1 MKQKLVGLLGV
12 SLSAVSTLALA
23 VGLGPVSVNTPL
35 NAPLSA
41 TVPLLDADQYA
52 LDDLHITV
60 ANETAFTAQGLEWTP
75 LAASLRTELR
85 EQSGSYQLVLSSSQ
99 VVDELWLDVLLTVS
113 SPEGETSQ
121 ALTLLFDLPG
131 MRSSTPDVG
140 QPLINAAEPSNHSSA
155 PDSRERS
162 ASGGASGANST
173 LYVAS
178 GDSLWG
184 VAERAKPVDASVP
197 QMIVALVDANPE
209 VFPLGDIDSMRAGQT
224 LAMPSHEAIM
234 ARSPSDARQAFRAMR
249 QPGVADSTIGSTSLP
264 TAEPEA
270 APSTTPAATPSTTSS
285 SALSAAPAATFS
297 DPPVSPG
304 TEQVIGGVGI
314 TGVAGEDAVSVA
326 VSQATV
332 EVPEGQQQPG
342 LLTYSSQEEQL
353 AGLTLSDLVEQLQE
367 SQAMFQPV
375 LEEREQLRTELTELR
390 QEMAALTEAL
400 NVSQREVQTAVAR
413 ASAARD
419 AMVEPV
425 LSASDNPNGISER
438 VAAYQ
443 WPIASVVLALLLG
456 ALVWG
461 RKRRERKW
469 EAVPLQAVVPPTQ
482 YTATPAGGAD
492 INEAEKTPFEAAAAD
507 AEAWSAAPQLEDV
520 PFTSPSIQPSRS
532 VPADLVPGDSIPAD
546 SVPVEEWEVEEVAFE
561 PPRRDN
567 S

>member
-60 ANETAFTAQGLEWTP
+60 ANEAAFTALGLEWTP

-85 EQSGSYQLVLSSSQ
+85 EQSGGYQLVLSSSQ

-121 ALTLLFDLPG
+121 ALTLLLDLPD

-140 QPLINAAEPSNHSSA
+140 QPLINAAESSSDSSA
-155 PDSRERS
+155 LDNRERN
-162 ASGGASGANST
+162 ASSGASEANST

-184 VAERAKPVDASVP
+184 VAERAKPTDASVP
-197 QMIVALVDANPE
+197 QMVVALVDANPE

-224 LAMPSHEAIM
+224 LAMPSYEAIM

-249 QPGVADSTIGSTSLP
+249 QPDVTDSVLGATSQP
-264 TAEPEA
+264 VPEIESAEPA
-270 APSTTPAATPSTTSS
+270 AALSTTLSPTLSSTLSATP
-285 SALSAAPAATFS
+285 A
-297 DPPVSPG
+297 SPDA
-304 TEQVIGGVGI
+304 EQVVGSVGI
-314 TGVAGEDAVSVA
+314 TGVTGEDAPSIA
-326 VSQATV
+326 ASQAAV

-342 LLTYSSQEEQL
+342 LLTHSSQEEQL
-353 AGLTLSDLVEQLQE
+353 EGLTLSDLVEQLQE

-375 LEEREQLRTELTELR
+375 LEEREQLRAELTELR

-400 NVSQREVQTAVAR
+400 NVSQQEVQTSVAL
-413 ASAARD
+413 ASTARD
-419 AMVEPV
+419 AMVESV
-425 LSASDNPNGISER
+425 TGVSDNSYGISER

-443 WPIASVVLALLLG
+443 WPITSVALALLLG
-456 ALVWG
+456 ALVWS
-461 RKRRERKW
+461 RKRRERMW
-469 EAVPLQAVVPPTQ
+469 EAVPLQTVVPPAQ
-482 YTATPAGGAD
+482 CSATPADGVN
-492 INEAEKTPFEAAAAD
+492 INEAAKMPLAATAAHV
-507 AEAWSAAPQLEDV
+507 EAWPEAPQLEDV
-520 PFTSPSIQPSRS
+520 PFTSPSIQPSRAVPVDSAPVDS
-532 VPADLVPGDSIPAD
+532 VPADA
-546 SVPVEEWEVEEVAFE
+546 VPVEEWEVEEVAFE
-561 PPRRDN
+561 PRRRDN

>member
-60 ANETAFTAQGLEWTP
+60 ANEAAFTALGLEWTP

-85 EQSGSYQLVLSSSQ
+85 EQSGGYQLVLSSSQ

-121 ALTLLFDLPG
+121 ALTLLLDLPD

-140 QPLINAAEPSNHSSA
+140 QPLINAAESSSDSSA
-155 PDSRERS
+155 LDNRERN
-162 ASGGASGANST
+162 ASSGASEANST

-184 VAERAKPVDASVP
+184 VAERAKPTDASVP
-197 QMIVALVDANPE
+197 QMVVALVDANPE

-224 LAMPSHEAIM
+224 LAMPSYEAIM
-234 ARSPSDARQAFRAMR
+234 ARSPSDARQAFWAMR
-249 QPGVADSTIGSTSLP
+249 QPDVTDSVPGATSQP
-264 TAEPEA
+264 VPETESAEPA
-270 APSTTPAATPSTTSS
+270 AALSTTHSSTLSSTLSDTPA
-285 SALSAAPAATFS
+285 
-297 DPPVSPG
+297 SPDA
-304 TEQVIGGVGI
+304 EQVVGSVGI
-314 TGVAGEDAVSVA
+314 TGVTGEDASSIA
-326 VSQATV
+326 ASQAAV

-342 LLTYSSQEEQL
+342 LLTHSSQEEQL
-353 AGLTLSDLVEQLQE
+353 EGLTLSDLVEQLQE

-375 LEEREQLRTELTELR
+375 LEEREQLRAELTELR

-400 NVSQREVQTAVAR
+400 NVSQQEVQTSVAL
-413 ASAARD
+413 ASTARD
-419 AMVEPV
+419 AMVESV
-425 LSASDNPNGISER
+425 TGVSDNSYGISER

-443 WPIASVVLALLLG
+443 WPITSVALALLLG
-456 ALVWG
+456 ALVWS
-461 RKRRERKW
+461 RKRRERMW
-469 EAVPLQAVVPPTQ
+469 EAVPLQTVVPPAPCS
-482 YTATPAGGAD
+482 ATPAD
-492 INEAEKTPFEAAAAD
+492 DVNINEAAKTPLAATAAHV
-507 AEAWSAAPQLEDV
+507 EAWPETPQLEDV
-520 PFTSPSIQPSRS
+520 PFTSPSIQPSRAVPVDSAPVDS
-532 VPADLVPGDSIPAD
+532 VPADA
-546 SVPVEEWEVEEVAFE
+546 VPVEEWEVEEVAFE
-561 PPRRDN
+561 PRRRDN

>member
-60 ANETAFTAQGLEWTP
+60 ANEAAFTAQGLEWTP

-131 MRSSTPDVG
+131 MRSSTQDVG

-155 PDSRERS
+155 LDSRERS

-249 QPGVADSTIGSTSLP
+249 QSGVADSTIGSTSLP

-270 APSTTPAATPSTTSS
+270 APSTPPS

-297 DPPVSPG
+297 DPPVLPG
-304 TEQVIGGVGI
+304 AEQAIGGVGI

-326 VSQATV
+326 VSQTAV
-332 EVPEGQQQPG
+332 EVSEGQQPG
-342 LLTYSSQEEQL
+342 LLTYYSQEEQL

-375 LEEREQLRTELTELR
+375 LEEREQLRAELTELR

-425 LSASDNPNGISER
+425 LSASDNLNGISER

-469 EAVPLQAVVPPTQ
+469 EAVPLQTVVPPTQ

-492 INEAEKTPFEAAAAD
+492 MNEAEKTPFEAAAAD

-546 SVPVEEWEVEEVAFE
+546 SVPVKEWEVEEVAFE
-561 PPRRDN
+561 PRRRDN